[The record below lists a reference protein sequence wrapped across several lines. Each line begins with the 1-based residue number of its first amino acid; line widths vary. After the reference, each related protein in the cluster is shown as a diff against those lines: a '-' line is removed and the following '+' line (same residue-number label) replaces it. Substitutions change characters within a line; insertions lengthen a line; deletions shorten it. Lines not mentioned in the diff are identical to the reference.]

1 MQETEQLGEQVV
13 QAVQE
18 KAQEVNQFVSFING
32 KIPDMLA
39 FGLKLLIAVL
49 IFLVGSKVISLIQK
63 MLNRSFRRAQMEE
76 GSLNFINSLVRAV
89 LYVLLVAV
97 LAGYLGVQSTSIAAL
112 LGSMGVG
119 IVFAL
124 KESLS
129 NLAGGFILLMM
140 KPFAVG
146 DYIKE
151 DDNGNEGTVERIDLF
166 YTYLLTPDNR
176 TVSVPNGKLSNTSLT
191 NVSTQDKRQIREIIG
206 ISYEAD
212 IREAKGVIERVLLAD
227 EAVMTAEPMEV
238 FVHRLGESSVDI
250 GWRVWVKSEEYFA
263 VKWRLTEEIKY
274 AFDEAGIEIPY
285 RQLEV
290 AVRQAVKE

>member
-146 DYIKE
+146 YYIKE

-176 TVSVPNGKLSNTSLT
+176 TVSVPNVKLSNTSLT

-238 FVHRLGESSVDI
+238 FVDRLGESSVDI
-250 GWRVWVKSEEYFA
+250 GWRVWVKSEE
-263 VKWRLTEEIKY
+263 
-274 AFDEAGIEIPY
+274 
-285 RQLEV
+285 
-290 AVRQAVKE
+290 

>member
-39 FGLKLLIAVL
+39 FGMKLLIAVL

-238 FVHRLGESSVDI
+238 FVDRLGESSVDI